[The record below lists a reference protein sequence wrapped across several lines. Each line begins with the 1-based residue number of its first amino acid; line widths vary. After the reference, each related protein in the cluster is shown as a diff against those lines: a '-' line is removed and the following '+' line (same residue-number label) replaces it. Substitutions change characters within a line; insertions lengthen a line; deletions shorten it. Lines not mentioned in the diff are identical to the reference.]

1 MSPLLPQHPLIRS
14 DKTTSKLRIVYDT
27 SSTKEGPSLNQ
38 CLETGPNLLP
48 VLMDTL
54 IKFRSYKGALIS
66 DIK

>member
-1 MSPLLPQHPLIRS
+1 MCPLLPQHPVIRS
-14 DKTTSKLRIVYDT
+14 DKTTSKLRIVYGT
-27 SSTKEGPSLNQ
+27 SSAKEGPSLNQ